1 MSLLVI
7 CDHDRG
13 KLAEASLEALAFGR
27 SLATSAGLDLEAVVV
42 GEGAE
47 SAAVDLAAHGA
58 STVHV
63 ASHELLTDFGPE
75 AWGETVT
82 QLVRSSGAEV
92 VLACGT
98 DRGNEVVAHVAARL
112 DQPFVANCRSVEPD
126 AGDWTITRV
135 QWGGSLL
142 EDVSLTAE
150 VVLVTVAHHAVEPSV
165 AAAPAAGVV
174 AAFRPDLD
182 ASLAHTVVADR
193 VVLTRGVTLSTAPVV
208 VGGGRGVGSAE
219 AFGPLEELA
228 GLLGGVV
235 GCSRAV
241 TNNGWRP
248 HSDQVG

>member
-1 MSLLVI
+1 M
-7 CDHDRG
+7 
-13 KLAEASLEALAFGR
+13 
-27 SLATSAGLDLEAVVV
+27 
-42 GEGAE
+42 
-47 SAAVDLAAHGA
+47 
-58 STVHV
+58 
-63 ASHELLTDFGPE
+63 
-75 AWGETVT
+75 
-82 QLVRSSGAEV
+82 
-92 VLACGT
+92 
-98 DRGNEVVAHVAARL
+98 
-112 DQPFVANCRSVEPD
+112 
-126 AGDWTITRV
+126 
-135 QWGGSLL
+135 L

-248 HSDQVG
+248 HSDQVGQTGTRIAPDIYIASGISGAIQHWVGAMAAKNILAINTDSEANMVARAGHAVIGDLHQVIPAIIEEIRRRRG